1 MTQNNAQTNPIP
13 LDYSQRAFCEHPD
26 NAIRLLAPAGSGK
39 THTLLWRCCK
49 DLTKLANPLK
59 LFTSAEDED
68 SPENWD
74 W

>member
-1 MTQNNAQTNPIP
+1 MKTTHNLRP
-13 LDYSQRAFCEHPD
+13 LDSSQRAFCELPG
-26 NAIRLLAPAGSGK
+26 NAIRLLVPTGSGK

-49 DLTKLANPLK
+49 DLTKLAKTLK
-59 LFTSAEDED
+59 LFTATEDED